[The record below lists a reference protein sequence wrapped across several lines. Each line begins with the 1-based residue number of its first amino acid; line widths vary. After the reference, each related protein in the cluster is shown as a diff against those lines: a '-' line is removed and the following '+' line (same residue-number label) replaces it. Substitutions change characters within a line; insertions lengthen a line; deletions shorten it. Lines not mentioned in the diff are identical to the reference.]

1 MKHINSLIIIA
12 ILFAGSSLYAQ
23 PSLDSLLS
31 QINKSNPTLMTAQS
45 LMDVQVLDAK
55 TGLTPYNP
63 EVEFSY
69 LWGSPA
75 ELGNRTDFR
84 VTQSFDFPTVYSSK
98 SRLSK
103 INQKQ
108 AELQFR
114 ATRQEI
120 LLNARQAWI
129 MRVYLNIRK
138 SMLTGR
144 LAYAQIVLIG
154 FERKL
159 ATGEAN
165 QLELNQTRMKVMALE
180 NEINH
185 LQREFSQN
193 YADIMNL
200 TGDFEVVIA
209 DTIFPITRP
218 IIFDSL
224 LTSYRAGNVSL
235 FYDAEIDIKAKE
247 VNVIFN
253 QKLPKLKAGY
263 YSESILGVKLQG
275 IQAGITIPLWENA
288 RAVRT
293 AKANLA
299 YAETDADRYWQ
310 LKQNEL
316 NQNYEQ
322 WVYLKERVAEL
333 EELLAISNNEALLRQ
348 AMEAGEISLTE
359 YFYESDFYFQNL
371 LNMLEFKKEMLMLDA
386 TLRKVYF

>member
-1 MKHINSLIIIA
+1 MKQMKIISFIA
-12 ILFAGSSLYAQ
+12 IFMAGSSLFAQ

-31 QINKSNPTLMTAQS
+31 NINKGNPILMTAQS
-45 LMDVQVLDAK
+45 LMEVQVLDAK

-63 EVEFSY
+63 EVEFAY
-69 LWGSPA
+69 LWGSPD
-75 ELGNRTDFR
+75 ELGNRTDFT

-108 AELQFR
+108 AELQFK

-138 SMLTGR
+138 TMLTGR
-144 LAYAQIVLIG
+144 LAFAQTVFEG

-159 ATGEAN
+159 ETGETN
-165 QLELNQTRMKVMALE
+165 QLELNQARMKVMALE

-185 LQREFSQN
+185 LQREFSKN
-193 YADIMNL
+193 YADILNL
-200 TGDFEVVIA
+200 TGDLEVVIS

-224 LTSYRAGNVSL
+224 LTSYRAGNISL
-235 FYDAEIDIKAKE
+235 LYDTEIDIKAKE

-316 NQNYEQ
+316 QQNYEQ
-322 WVYLKERVAEL
+322 WVYLKERVTEL
-333 EELLAISNNEALLRQ
+333 EELLTISNNEALLRQ

-371 LNMLEFKKEMLMLDA
+371 LNMLEFKKEMLMLNAD
-386 TLRKVYF
+386 LKKVYY